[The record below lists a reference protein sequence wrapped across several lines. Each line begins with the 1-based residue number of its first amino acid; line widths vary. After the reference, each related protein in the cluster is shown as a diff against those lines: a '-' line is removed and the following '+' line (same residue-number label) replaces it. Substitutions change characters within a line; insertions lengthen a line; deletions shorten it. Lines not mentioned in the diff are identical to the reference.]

1 MTAMPWCRESAR
13 TAPEACHPVS
23 RPRFTSLEGIVVVVC
38 LVVAP
43 ASALAQSVS
52 ATGADV
58 ETSSGVPASASDD
71 ASEPGV
77 ASRFVR
83 DVAGDYKHFFSKE
96 TAIWLGVGGGAAL
109 AVHQA
114 DQSIADWVST
124 NSPSMPGG
132 SIYGSQKFQIPVAI
146 AWWVIAAAAGSE
158 SQAATGRDLLR
169 AQLAVVSWTYAIKLV
184 ANRTRPN
191 GEPHSFPSGHA
202 STSFATASV
211 LQEHFGWK
219 VGLPAFLAAAYTGVS
234 RVAENQHWSSDVVFG
249 AAVGIA
255 SGRTVTIHVRH
266 SRVTLSPVA
275 MPGGIG
281 VSVGAAR

>member
-1 MTAMPWCRESAR
+1 
-13 TAPEACHPVS
+13 
-23 RPRFTSLEGIVVVVC
+23 
-38 LVVAP
+38 
-43 ASALAQSVS
+43 
-52 ATGADV
+52 
-58 ETSSGVPASASDD
+58 VPASASDD
-71 ASEPGV
+71 TSEPGV

-96 TAIWLGVGGGAAL
+96 TAISLGVGGGAAL

-132 SIYGSQKFQIPVAI
+132 SIYGSQIYQIPVAI
-146 AWWVIAAAAGSE
+146 AWWAIASAAGSE
-158 SQAATGRDLLR
+158 SQATVGRDLLR
-169 AQLAVVSWTYAIKLV
+169 AQLSVVSWTYAIKFI
-184 ANRTRPN
+184 ADRTRPN
-191 GEPHSFPSGHA
+191 GDPRGFPSGHA
-202 STSFATASV
+202 STSFATATV

-219 VGLPAFLAAAYTGVS
+219 VGLPAFVAAAYTGTS
-234 RVAENQHWSSDVVFG
+234 RIADNQHWASDVVFG

-255 SGRTVTIHVRH
+255 CGRTVTIHVRD